1 MPNTTNDIEGMLDP
15 ILRGA
20 AVVLGCNSA
29 NLIVYH
35 PKSGKVSV
43 QVGVASEQT
52 ALIEEIEGMLGLP
65 LRGVVFEVPD
75 AGGSLLLGSWPYPEL
90 RETSSL
96 AEIVGSILPEEIIAP
111 VEEIIGPRRFVIVPV
126 VHGERT
132 FGVMI
137 FEKNTKTPFSVQQ
150 REIILRY
157 AQRVGELLDIDMG
170 ERAHP
175 LLDPESTT
183 DLSVRHQLLR
193 LALGE
198 GAPALTVDTEFRI
211 TSCNEATRTSLGYEP
226 GALLQQDIATL
237 FQDPAEIRSI
247 LNQQFLFLSD
257 GHHEEE
263 IVVQRKDGTVFAAA
277 VKALLLADGEQNAIG
292 YLVMIR
298 HRAAPRDGQP
308 GNVDRLIRRERLATM
323 GELAAQLAHEIRNP
337 LLSIGATLESLAKDA
352 ADDETGETLRLLT
365 DEVNRLDLILK
376 DYMSL
381 ATRCNASVAPVDLA
395 RLLDEVA
402 RLQLPLQRERDARIT
417 LQFPE
422 DVIVH
427 GDAEG
432 LRQVFFNLLQNALE
446 VSAPGAEVI
455 CRAEHG
461 PRHLSILVEDQG
473 PGLPDTPARLFEPF
487 HTTKKNGTGL
497 GLTVSQRIV
506 EAHGGTITLSPR
518 SGGGCRVIV
527 ALPLRDLG

>member
-1 MPNTTNDIEGMLDP
+1 MKNPSHDIEGMLDP

-52 ALIEEIEGMLGLP
+52 PLIEEIEGMLGLP
-65 LRGVVFEVPD
+65 LRGVVFEIPD
-75 AGGSLLLGSWPYPEL
+75 AGTSLLLDSWPYPEL

-96 AEIVGSILPEEIIAP
+96 AEIVGSILPEEIVAP

-126 VHGERT
+126 VHGRRT

-137 FEKNTKTPFSVQQ
+137 FEKVSQTPFSVQQ

-175 LLDPESTT
+175 LLDPETAT

-193 LALGE
+193 MTLGE

-211 TSCNEATRTSLGYEP
+211 TSCNEATTEALGYAP
-226 GALLQQDIATL
+226 DALLQQDIATL
-237 FQDPAEIRSI
+237 FRDPAEIHSI

-263 IVVQRKDGTVFAAA
+263 IVVQRQDGSVFAAA

-298 HRAAPRDGQP
+298 QRAGNRDEQTDNP
-308 GNVDRLIRRERLATM
+308 DRLIRRERLATM

-337 LLSIGATLESLAKDA
+337 LLSIGATLESLSRDTE
-352 ADDETGETLRLLT
+352 DGEANDTLRLLT
-365 DEVNRLDLILK
+365 DEVKRLDMILK

-381 ATRCNASVAPVDLA
+381 ATRCNASVTSVDLA
-395 RLLDEVA
+395 QLLGEVA
-402 RLQLPLQRERDARIT
+402 RLQRQLQRERGVTIALDIAPGET
-417 LQFPE
+417 LP
-422 DVIVH
+422 

-446 VSAPGAEVI
+446 ASPQGGTVS
-455 CRAEHG
+455 CRVERD
-461 PRHLSILVEDQG
+461 PRHLTIYVEDQG

-487 HTTKKNGTGL
+487 HTTKANGTGL

-506 EAHGGTITLSPR
+506 ESHGGTIALATR
-518 SGGGCRVIV
+518 REGGCRVTV
-527 ALPLRDLG
+527 TLLLRGIG

>member
-1 MPNTTNDIEGMLDP
+1 MKDTAHDIEGMLDP

-35 PKSGKVSV
+35 PKSGKVSI

-52 ALIEEIEGMLGLP
+52 PLIEEIEGMLGLP
-65 LRGVVFEVPD
+65 LRGVVFEIPD
-75 AGGSLLLGSWPYPEL
+75 AGSSLVLGPWPHPEL

-96 AEIVGSILPEEIIAP
+96 AEIVGSILPEEIVTP
-111 VEEIIGPRRFVIVPV
+111 VEEIIGPRRFVLVPV
-126 VHGERT
+126 VHDHRT
-132 FGVMI
+132 FGTMI
-137 FEKNTKTPFSVQQ
+137 FEKASETPFSVQQ

-157 AQRVGELLDIDMG
+157 AQRVGELLDIDAG
-170 ERAHP
+170 DRGHP
-175 LLDPESTT
+175 LLDTESTT

-198 GAPALTVDTEFRI
+198 TAPALTVDTEFRI
-211 TSCNEATRTSLGYEP
+211 TSCNEATTEALGYDP
-226 GALLQQDIATL
+226 DALLQRDIATL
-237 FQDPAEIRSI
+237 FQDPSEIRSI

-263 IVVQRKDGTVFAAA
+263 IVVQRKDGSVFAAA

-298 HRAAPRDGQP
+298 QRTAARDEHQD
-308 GNVDRLIRRERLATM
+308 NADRLIRRERLATM

-352 ADDETGETLRLLT
+352 KDGDEGETLRLLT
-365 DEVNRLDLILK
+365 DEVKRLDLILK

-381 ATRCNASVAPVDLA
+381 ATRCNAPVTAVDLV
-395 RLLDEVA
+395 RLLNEVI
-402 RLQLPLQRERDARIT
+402 RLQGPLQRERGATVTLDMPDAVTI
-417 LQFPE
+417 Q
-422 DVIVH
+422 

-446 VSAPGAEVI
+446 ASPPGGQVT
-455 CRAEHG
+455 CRSEIG
-461 PRHLSILVEDQG
+461 TGHLSIHVEDQG
-473 PGLPDTPARLFEPF
+473 PGLSDEPAQLFEPF

-497 GLTVSQRIV
+497 GLTVSQRII
-506 EAHGGTITLSPR
+506 EAHGGTIALAAR
-518 SGGGCRVIV
+518 SMGGCRVTVTMTQREI
-527 ALPLRDLG
+527 G